1 MGKLKKYFTVET
13 ITTGGILVFIM
24 ILAADGIFIK
34 KLSSSAM
41 AFPGFV
47 FGTGILIGILDLIK
61 SIREIKNKSDAEKQP
76 LFENKK
82 NFQTICFLMLLY
94 VVLMWLCGF
103 IISSMVFS
111 LLFAWKHHYK
121 RMILFT
127 IVMAVIILIWY
138 LLFTKF
144 LGVQFPAGF
153 IFELIFG

>member
-1 MGKLKKYFTVET
+1 
-13 ITTGGILVFIM
+13 
-24 ILAADGIFIK
+24 
-34 KLSSSAM
+34 M

-103 IISSMVFS
+103 IISSIVFS